1 MKIKTILI
9 FLNIV
14 AFLASVIW
22 LYIDRTLEPLIST
35 LSLAG
40 TLLVLIFNTDNDSKI
55 KMRQK
60 GGKNSTNYQAGGNI
74 NL

>member
-1 MKIKTILI
+1 MKIKTIIIL
-9 FLNIV
+9 LNIL
-14 AFLASVIW
+14 AFLTSVIW
-22 LYIDRTLEPLIST
+22 LYMDQTLEPLIST
-35 LSLAG
+35 LSLTG
-40 TLLVLIFNTDNDSKI
+40 TLLVLFFNNDNDSKT